1 MPNKPVAF
9 LSYAHVDDNYGQLSE
24 FRDRLSNE
32 VQVQTGD
39 PFPIFQDRDD
49 IFLGQNWRQR
59 IEHAL
64 EDEVTFLIPI
74 VSPSFFKR
82 EPCRE
87 ELELFFTREK
97 KVGRNDLVLPVY
109 YVSCRVL
116 DDEKTRQGDPL
127 AQAIAAR
134 QWADW
139 RGLRF
144 EPFES
149 VQVRKALM
157 QIATQIRLALD
168 RISTSAAATPP
179 VKVTKPAKAKKVSLF
194 LSCSHKDELFARR
207 LQTHLEILIREGLI
221 DSWYDARI
229 TPGHEGGREVS
240 KAMEAAQIILLLISA
255 DYLASDYCYSN
266 EVFRALERHRAGEA
280 VVIPVILRACD
291 WGGAPFAKLQA
302 LPPDA
307 KPIASWR
314 SRDEAFHAVAEGI
327 AKAALVLLKRDA

>member
-207 LQTHLEILIREGLI
+207 LQTHLEILIREGL
-221 DSWYDARI
+221 
-229 TPGHEGGREVS
+229 
-240 KAMEAAQIILLLISA
+240 
-255 DYLASDYCYSN
+255 
-266 EVFRALERHRAGEA
+266 
-280 VVIPVILRACD
+280 
-291 WGGAPFAKLQA
+291 
-302 LPPDA
+302 
-307 KPIASWR
+307 
-314 SRDEAFHAVAEGI
+314 
-327 AKAALVLLKRDA
+327 